1 MRFAL
6 ALIMAIAS
14 APALAQS
21 ATAPANWPD
30 RPLRMIVPL
39 PAGSA
44 VDVIARL
51 ISQRLSVRLGQPV
64 IVENRAGASG
74 VIGSDAVAK
83 AAPDGLT
90 LGMAT
95 STTHM
100 TAPVLNAKLPYDPV
114 KDFAPVAVVGVSPY
128 VVVVNPKV
136 PASTV
141 AELIALAKAKPRT
154 LSYSSV
160 GNASQAHLAGELFAA
175 MAGVELN
182 HIPYKTSTHAVIDL
196 TEGRI
201 DMQFG
206 ILGTSLA
213 LIREGKLRALAVTT
227 EQRIEELP
235 DVPTMIEA
243 GLPGYDVS
251 LLFAVVMPAGTPKP
265 DRGAA
270 QSRDQRVHGHARG
283 EARAG
288 GAGDPRHL
296 RHAGSAPRAHRQG
309 NRALARHRPE
319 GRHQAGVTAARD
331 QISAGAAQRRPLK
344 TIRRA
349 DHAARWFALD
359 HDGARRG
366 RRTGEHDGGFDIL
379 PRRGGFEQSRV
390 DLVVRQPH
398 QRGGDFGLLVEFLGQ
413 ALGGGDRLL
422 KRRRFL
428 PNTAGTVLGL
438 PGLIVVFAHES
449 SLFQAIPVAT
459 LPQMV
464 RCSKSIV
471 RRDNGLVMARS
482 EAAPH
487 QGSDRV

>member
-6 ALIMAIAS
+6 ALIMAIVVAGAAS
-14 APALAQS
+14 AQPES
-21 ATAPANWPD
+21 ATVNWPD

-51 ISQRLSVRLGQPV
+51 IGQRLSVRLGQPV

-74 VIGSDAVAK
+74 VIGSDMVAK

-114 KDFAPVAVVGVSPY
+114 KDFAPVAVVGISPY

-182 HIPYKTSTHAVIDL
+182 HIPYKTSTHAVVDL
-196 TEGRI
+196 NEGRI

-227 EQRIEELP
+227 ERRIDELP
-235 DVPTMIEA
+235 DVPTMIES

-251 LLFAVVMPAGTPKP
+251 LLFAVVMPAGTPRPIVARLNREINEFMATPEVK
-265 DRGAA
+265 RVLAA
-270 QSRDQRVHGHARG
+270 QAIHVTSGTPDQLRERIAREIELWRG
-283 EARAG
+283 IAQKVG
-288 GAGDPRHL
+288 IK
-296 RHAGSAPRAHRQG
+296 
-309 NRALARHRPE
+309 PE
-319 GRHQAGVTAARD
+319 
-331 QISAGAAQRRPLK
+331 
-344 TIRRA
+344 
-349 DHAARWFALD
+349 
-359 HDGARRG
+359 
-366 RRTGEHDGGFDIL
+366 
-379 PRRGGFEQSRV
+379 
-390 DLVVRQPH
+390 
-398 QRGGDFGLLVEFLGQ
+398 
-413 ALGGGDRLL
+413 
-422 KRRRFL
+422 
-428 PNTAGTVLGL
+428 
-438 PGLIVVFAHES
+438 
-449 SLFQAIPVAT
+449 
-459 LPQMV
+459 
-464 RCSKSIV
+464 
-471 RRDNGLVMARS
+471 
-482 EAAPH
+482 
-487 QGSDRV
+487 

>member
-6 ALIMAIAS
+6 ALIMAVISVGVARAQ
-14 APALAQS
+14 APAD
-21 ATAPANWPD
+21 WPD

-64 IVENRAGASG
+64 VIENRAGASG

-100 TAPVLNAKLPYDPV
+100 TAAVLNAKLPYDPV
-114 KDFAPVAVVGVSPY
+114 KDFAPVAVVGSSPY
-128 VVVVNPKV
+128 VVVVNPKL
-136 PASTV
+136 PATTV
-141 AELIALAKAKPRT
+141 TELIALAKSKPRA

-196 TEGRI
+196 NEGRI

-227 EQRIEELP
+227 ERRIEELP
-235 DVPTMIEA
+235 DVPTMIES

-251 LLFAVVMPAGTPKP
+251 LLFAVVMPAGTPSPIVGRLNREINEFMATPEVK
-265 DRGAA
+265 RVLAA
-270 QSRDQRVHGHARG
+270 QAIHVTSGTPDQLRARI
-283 EARAG
+283 AREIELWRGIAQNAG
-288 GAGDPRHL
+288 IK
-296 RHAGSAPRAHRQG
+296 
-309 NRALARHRPE
+309 PE
-319 GRHQAGVTAARD
+319 
-331 QISAGAAQRRPLK
+331 
-344 TIRRA
+344 
-349 DHAARWFALD
+349 
-359 HDGARRG
+359 
-366 RRTGEHDGGFDIL
+366 
-379 PRRGGFEQSRV
+379 
-390 DLVVRQPH
+390 
-398 QRGGDFGLLVEFLGQ
+398 
-413 ALGGGDRLL
+413 
-422 KRRRFL
+422 
-428 PNTAGTVLGL
+428 
-438 PGLIVVFAHES
+438 
-449 SLFQAIPVAT
+449 
-459 LPQMV
+459 
-464 RCSKSIV
+464 
-471 RRDNGLVMARS
+471 
-482 EAAPH
+482 
-487 QGSDRV
+487 

>member
-6 ALIMAIAS
+6 ALIMAVANVGAAS
-14 APALAQS
+14 AQS
-21 ATAPANWPD
+21 ETAPANWPD

-51 ISQRLSVRLGQPV
+51 ISQRLSTQLGQPV
-64 IVENRAGASG
+64 VVENRAGASG
-74 VIGSDAVAK
+74 VIGSDMVAK

-114 KDFAPVAVVGVSPY
+114 KDFAPVAVVGISPY

-136 PASTV
+136 PAGTI
-141 AELIALAKAKPRT
+141 AELIALAKSKPKT

-160 GNASQAHLAGELFAA
+160 GNASQAHLAGELFAT

-227 EQRIEELP
+227 ERRLDELP
-235 DVPTMIEA
+235 DVPTMIES

-251 LLFAVVMPAGTPKP
+251 LLFAVMMPPGTPKP
-265 DRGAA
+265 IVARLNREINGFMATPEVKKVLAA
-270 QSRDQRVHGHARG
+270 QAIHTMSSTPDQLRERIAKEIALWRG
-283 EARAG
+283 IAQKAG
-288 GAGDPRHL
+288 IK
-296 RHAGSAPRAHRQG
+296 
-309 NRALARHRPE
+309 PE
-319 GRHQAGVTAARD
+319 
-331 QISAGAAQRRPLK
+331 
-344 TIRRA
+344 
-349 DHAARWFALD
+349 
-359 HDGARRG
+359 
-366 RRTGEHDGGFDIL
+366 
-379 PRRGGFEQSRV
+379 
-390 DLVVRQPH
+390 
-398 QRGGDFGLLVEFLGQ
+398 
-413 ALGGGDRLL
+413 
-422 KRRRFL
+422 
-428 PNTAGTVLGL
+428 
-438 PGLIVVFAHES
+438 
-449 SLFQAIPVAT
+449 
-459 LPQMV
+459 
-464 RCSKSIV
+464 
-471 RRDNGLVMARS
+471 
-482 EAAPH
+482 
-487 QGSDRV
+487 

>member
-1 MRFAL
+1 MRLAL
-6 ALIMAIAS
+6 AFIMALTS
-14 APALAQS
+14 AGVAWAQVPAD
-21 ATAPANWPD
+21 WPD

-51 ISQRLSVRLGQPV
+51 ISQRLSARLGQSV

-74 VIGSDAVAK
+74 VIGSEMVAK

-136 PASTV
+136 PATTI

-206 ILGTSLA
+206 ILGTSLS

-227 EQRIEELP
+227 EQRLEELP
-235 DVPTMIEA
+235 EVPTMIES

-265 DRGAA
+265 IVARLNREINEFMATPEVKRVLAA
-270 QSRDQRVHGHARG
+270 QAIHVTSGTPDQLRERIGKEIELWRG
-283 EARAG
+283 IAE
-288 GAGDPRHL
+288 
-296 RHAGSAPRAHRQG
+296 
-309 NRALARHRPE
+309 
-319 GRHQAGVTAARD
+319 QAGVK
-331 QISAGAAQRRPLK
+331 P
-344 TIRRA
+344 
-349 DHAARWFALD
+349 
-359 HDGARRG
+359 
-366 RRTGEHDGGFDIL
+366 E
-379 PRRGGFEQSRV
+379 
-390 DLVVRQPH
+390 
-398 QRGGDFGLLVEFLGQ
+398 
-413 ALGGGDRLL
+413 
-422 KRRRFL
+422 
-428 PNTAGTVLGL
+428 
-438 PGLIVVFAHES
+438 
-449 SLFQAIPVAT
+449 
-459 LPQMV
+459 
-464 RCSKSIV
+464 
-471 RRDNGLVMARS
+471 
-482 EAAPH
+482 
-487 QGSDRV
+487 